1 MSSGRCTATTRGKVP
16 GATSQPRAP
25 SRSSARCGPGAQTL
39 CLAGLCD
46 GTITAIDTH
55 RPFLDRLDQ
64 EIERRGL
71 SARVTVREADM
82 ADLPFRDGAFDVIW
96 AEGSLCFL
104 GVERALR
111 AWRRLLADGGALA
124 FTEVSWLKP
133 DVPAEVRDYGKVY
146 PGMAD
151 VERNLAVIAEQ
162 GYRVLGHFTLPA
174 KDWWTGYYDPIRR
187 KLPGLREEH
196 RNDPAA
202 LEVISQHEAEM
213 RLHELHAACYGYEFY
228 VARAQ
233 RFATS
238 R

>member
-1 MSSGRCTATTRGKVP
+1 MPAAPRDVFWQVHSDNPREGPGSDESTARAFALLGTLPAR
-16 GATSQPRAP
+16 PRILDIG
-25 SRSSARCGPGAQTL
+25 CGPGAQTL

-71 SARVTVREADM
+71 SARVTVREANM

-133 DVPAEVRDYGKVY
+133 DVPAEVRDYGKV
-146 PGMAD
+146 
-151 VERNLAVIAEQ
+151 
-162 GYRVLGHFTLPA
+162 
-174 KDWWTGYYDPIRR
+174 
-187 KLPGLREEH
+187 
-196 RNDPAA
+196 
-202 LEVISQHEAEM
+202 
-213 RLHELHAACYGYEFY
+213 
-228 VARAQ
+228 
-233 RFATS
+233 
-238 R
+238 